1 MKFVLRYRVFILIVL
16 LVITAVLGIQIK
28 NMTRDA
34 GISALI
40 PQDHPDYLYAREV
53 ERMFGANDQVVI
65 GLTAKDSIYT
75 PQVIGFLAELT
86 WFFEGLDEIDEDDI
100 ISLTSMTDMRGDNG
114 ELIIEPLI
122 DDEALAE
129 LDGEALLTMRERVR
143 NNPLFYGKIVSQ
155 DERSTVFIAGV
166 PAQISMHDEPIAALK
181 AKISRKLAELQQKYP
196 DVTVNFSGTAML
208 KAFISEYM
216 QKDMRKL
223 FPFTILLVAVLLFL
237 VLRSVFGMC
246 VPLLVTIFSIV
257 WTFGLKGMLDS
268 PLTIVETTIPV
279 MLIAIG
285 CADGIH
291 LISEFL
297 GFYRRGM
304 SAPEA
309 LQNTMRLLT
318 LPVILTSVTTAIG
331 FASLITAPG
340 VSIRSMGL
348 YLAFG
353 VMVAMT
359 FSILFIPI
367 LLSFY
372 RSASGRNE
380 AKHAGAATDSL
391 FHRIVSPL
399 ARQVLEHRKIVAAS
413 ALVLLSFAV
422 LGIFHIQVESDEVRY
437 FKKQNAFRKSTEN
450 IQRDLGGVTSLD
462 IVIETNEPDSL
473 KDPGLLKTIDELQR
487 FCEQDEL
494 VSYTLS
500 LTDLIKRINYVL
512 HDNDAAYDRL
522 PGDTEQVT
530 YEAYEEIDG
539 EEVVVEK
546 TEDVSGFDQIA
557 QFLLLYD
564 MSGGDATEQ
573 YADDV
578 YQHGRVIVRLND
590 MSSQRLERLLDKLEP
605 YVAEHFPETVRIRY
619 ANHYIRIVMT
629 GLIIDSQ
636 IYSLLTVLVTI
647 TILMSI
653 IFRSPVV
660 GLITSLPVF
669 IAVLLNFAVMWLF
682 GVTLNVGTS
691 IIASVGMGVGIDYTI
706 HFFSRFRF
714 ILKETGEYD
723 SALLKAIVETSRPI
737 LSNATAVGL
746 GFLVLLFSEYQVIGH
761 IGWIT
766 CLSMFT
772 TALNSLIILPA
783 LLSLVKP
790 NVKI

>member
-1 MKFVLRYRVFILIVL
+1 MKFLLRYRVLI
-16 LVITAVLGIQIK
+16 LVILFGVTTVFGIHIK

-34 GISALI
+34 GISALV

-53 ERMFGANDQVVI
+53 EKLFGATDQVAI
-65 GLTAKDSIYT
+65 GVTAKDSIYT
-75 PQVIGFLAELT
+75 PQALGFIAELT
-86 WFFEGLDEIDEDDI
+86 QFFENLEEIDEDDV
-100 ISLTSMTDMRGDNG
+100 ISLTNMTDMRGEDS

-122 DDEALAE
+122 ESDEQIEFDKEALTV
-129 LDGEALLTMRERVR
+129 LRERVH

-155 DERSTVFIAGV
+155 DERSSIIIAGV
-166 PAQISMHDEPIAALK
+166 PGRISMHDEPIAVLK
-181 AKISRKLAELQQKYP
+181 AKIADKLAELRKKYP
-196 DVTVNFSGTAML
+196 DVTVNFSGPAML

-216 QKDMRKL
+216 QKDMSRL
-223 FPFTILLVAVLLFL
+223 FPFTVLLVAVLLFV
-237 VLRSVFGMC
+237 VLRSVFGMLA
-246 VPLLVTIFSIV
+246 PLLVTIFSIV
-257 WTFGLKGMLDS
+257 WTFGLKGLLGS
-268 PLTIVETTIPV
+268 PLTIVETSIPV

-297 GFYRRGM
+297 GFYRQGM
-304 SAPEA
+304 SREDA
-309 LQNTMRLLT
+309 LHKTMQLLT
-318 LPVILTSVTTAIG
+318 LPVILTSVTTSIG
-331 FASLITAPG
+331 FASLVTAPG
-340 VSIRSMGL
+340 VSIRSMGV

-353 VMVAMT
+353 VMVAMV

-367 LLSFY
+367 LMSFY
-372 RSASGRNE
+372 RRASRQQKHPSVTPSNSA
-380 AKHAGAATDSL
+380 
-391 FHRIVSPL
+391 FHRIVSRV
-399 ARQVLEHRKIVAAS
+399 AEAVIRHRKIVSAS
-413 ALVLLSFAV
+413 AIMLLLVAI
-422 LGIFHIQVESDEVRY
+422 LGVVNIQVESDEVRY
-437 FKKQNAFRKSTEN
+437 FKRQNAFRRATEN
-450 IQRDLGGVTSLD
+450 IQRDLGGITSLD
-462 IVIETNEPDSL
+462 IVIETDEPDSL
-473 KDPGLLKTIDELQR
+473 KDPTLLKTIEELQQ

-500 LTDLIKRINYVL
+500 LPDLIKRINYVL

-522 PGDTEQVT
+522 PGEVELVT
-530 YEAYEEIDG
+530 YEAYEGVDG
-539 EEVVVEK
+539 QEKLVEK
-546 TEDVSGFDQIA
+546 TEEVNGFEQVA

-564 MSGGDATEQ
+564 MSGGDATGQ
-573 YADDV
+573 YADDA
-578 YQHGRVIVRLND
+578 YQYGRVIVRLKD

-605 YVAEHFPETVRIRY
+605 YVAEHFPETVRVRY

-636 IYSLLTVLVTI
+636 IYSLLTVLITI
-647 TILMSI
+647 TILMSM

-660 GLITSLPVF
+660 GLITSIPVF
-669 IAVLLNFAVMWLF
+669 IAVLLNFAVMWIF

-691 IIASVGMGVGIDYTI
+691 IIASVGMGVGIDYAI

-723 SALLKAIVETSRPI
+723 SALKKSIIETSRAI

-772 TALNSLIILPA
+772 TALSSLVVLPA

-790 NVKI
+790 KVNM